1 MPVHILDKFWINHR
15 SAIWTVRPLGRHCT
29 QIQFPSFQWRR
40 FGTAT
45 AWTLKMTLA
54 ACVGCWMMKSRSV
67 TLSHIHEVAFL
78 QILTSLVTSPYVL
91 WLFLAP
97 SHPFDG
103 NSLPT
108 SIEWLSGV
116 RLLAEQD
123 FHRSHRTM
131 FQPTA
136 PSPPKKRKS
145 VWWWVDIFEVLVS
158 FSLLICSIWMK
169 DDESGYVASKL
180 DHQNKSGGFR
190 KWGYPYI
197 IHFNRVFHY
206 LNQPAIGVSPFVE
219 ISILINVTTSAPVP
233 FLHFSCPVKQW
244 GGLALLGDCHEKGCA
259 GNKLS
264 VLAEKHEKTNT
275 NSQSRKPWKNIEN
288 LWDFMKAKFF
298 GLQTRLFST
307 AVPHLGSESLS
318 PAKPQ
323 TCSARDRCSF
333 AEGRRSWIDGPCQTT
348 GSMNALKKEHL
359 YCTPEWNS

>member
-15 SAIWTVRPLGRHCT
+15 SAAIGTSLYPNPIPILPVTSLWDCNCLDLKND
-29 QIQFPSFQWRR
+29 PS
-40 FGTAT
+40 
-45 AWTLKMTLA
+45 
-54 ACVGCWMMKSRSV
+54 CVCWMLNDESRSV
-67 TLSHIHEVAFL
+67 TLSHIHKVAFL

-197 IHFNRVFHY
+197 IHFKRVFHY
-206 LNQPAIGVSPFVE
+206 LNHPAIGVSPFVE
-219 ISILINVTTSAPVP
+219 ISILIIVTTSAPVP
-233 FLHFSCPVKQW
+233 FPALFLPCETVRRPSSSRRLPRKGLRWEQAERPGGETWKKQTPIPN
-244 GGLALLGDCHEKGCA
+244 L
-259 GNKLS
+259 
-264 VLAEKHEKTNT
+264 
-275 NSQSRKPWKNIEN
+275 EN
-288 LWDFMKAKFF
+288 HGK
-298 GLQTRLFST
+298 
-307 AVPHLGSESLS
+307 
-318 PAKPQ
+318 
-323 TCSARDRCSF
+323 
-333 AEGRRSWIDGPCQTT
+333 I
-348 GSMNALKKEHL
+348 
-359 YCTPEWNS
+359 